1 MELRGDMIA
10 QAQEDVKA
18 HAEANAIES
27 NIQKV
32 VDKKTKDLQVC
43 ITYTW
48 LTLESTKHW
57 QLLWPIIPTIVCTF
71 SQTRTRGTRIP
82 HSRPLGMFVWAVLG
96 LKRFVK
102 PCKIAKNVS
111 FGVLQ
116 SLRSAICKLIA
127 YYPGAAGQR

>member
-57 QLLWPIIPTIVCTF
+57 QLLWPIIPTIVAP
-71 SQTRTRGTRIP
+71 SLKPGPEGPGSPIP
-82 HSRPLGMFVWAVLG
+82 AL
-96 LKRFVK
+96 
-102 PCKIAKNVS
+102 
-111 FGVLQ
+111 
-116 SLRSAICKLIA
+116 
-127 YYPGAAGQR
+127 